1 MATLDDL
8 KSSLIEIRS
17 QLRDKQKERERY
29 LAIASDID
37 AIYQRLA
44 EDKKIIK
51 GYRDSVKDFSREAY
65 DDFKGNL
72 YKNSYKNSVSEIV
85 DNYNKVIS
93 NIDANMDA
101 LNMQIASYENKASR
115 CFGLI
120 GSFESAVNSLVHR
133 IENWVN

>member
-1 MATLDDL
+1 MATLEDL
-8 KSSLIEIRS
+8 KFSLTEIKS
-17 QLRDKQKERERY
+17 QLRAKQKEREGY
-29 LAIASDID
+29 LAIAADID
-37 AIYQRLA
+37 AVYERLA

-51 GYRDSVKDFSREAY
+51 GYRDSVKSFSEESY

-72 YKNSYKNSVSEIV
+72 HKNSYKTSVNDVIES
-85 DNYNKVIS
+85 YNKVIS

-101 LNMQIASYENKASR
+101 LNMEKASYENKASR
-115 CFGLI
+115 CYGLI

>member
-8 KSSLIEIRS
+8 KSSLAEIKS
-17 QLRDKQKERERY
+17 QLKDKEKERKRY

-37 AIYQRLA
+37 AVYERLA
-44 EDKKIIK
+44 EDKKIMK
-51 GYRDSVKDFSREAY
+51 GYRDSVKDFSKESY

-72 YKNSYKNSVSEIV
+72 YKNSYQNSVSDLVE
-85 DNYNKVIS
+85 NYNEVIS

-101 LNMQIASYENKASR
+101 LNLEKANYENKASR
-115 CFGLI
+115 CYGLI